1 MHPIIKHHQ
10 ARVFDR
16 QVGDKDN
23 SYQACRYIAR
33 VRFDSAH
40 IKQVELISVTP
51 KAAIALWAASLLDSA
66 TRQSQTLSR
75 LMLTVHSDPQ
85 RWRID
90 SLANDVMLLHNSRAL
105 PRAWLVTTVEA
116 VDSEEALR
124 RIRGESSHQFDPR
137 SMALVEV
144 AQHDLP
150 SMPGERLVGGAANI
164 TDYHSNRLRI
174 ETSASTPTVLVLSE
188 IFYPGWEAKVDGNPA
203 TIMN

>member
-1 MHPIIKHHQ
+1 
-10 ARVFDR
+10 
-16 QVGDKDN
+16 
-23 SYQACRYIAR
+23 
-33 VRFDSAH
+33 
-40 IKQVELISVTP
+40 
-51 KAAIALWAASLLDSA
+51 
-66 TRQSQTLSR
+66 
-75 LMLTVHSDPQ
+75 
-85 RWRID
+85 
-90 SLANDVMLLHNSRAL
+90 MLLHNSRAL

-203 TIMN
+203 TIMVTDYLLRGVALSAGDHVVEMRYTAPEASKGAIISIISLVICAILTTRVLLVRG